1 MQLPGFTIWF
11 TGLPC
16 SGKSTISEILA
27 ETIKKERGMVEILD
41 GDVIRTNLSKGL
53 GFSREDRETN
63 LKRIAFVC
71 TLLTRNGVPNIAAA
85 ISPFQNVREYA
96 RESIGNYVEVYTRC
110 SLEACIER
118 DVKGMYKKASGR
130 RDQGIH
136 RSGRSVRRSGK
147 PRSDRRHRPGDSPG
161 VDREDHQVPA
171 RQRIS
176 SAHPGIERDGGEGQA
191 AHARLI
197 PGGARIFDRKSLA
210 CRTVREIRRL
220 GTRSSEVE

>member
-27 ETIKKERGMVEILD
+27 ETIRAERGMVEILD

-71 TLLTRNGVPNIAAA
+71 TLLTRNGVPNVAAA

-96 RESIGNYVEVYTRC
+96 RESIGRYVEVYTRC

-118 DVKGMYKKASGR
+118 DVKGMYKKALAGEIK
-130 RDQGIH
+130 GFT
-136 RSGRSVRRSGK
+136 
-147 PRSDRRHRPGDSPG
+147 G
-161 VDREDHQVPA
+161 VDDPFDEPENPEVICDTDRETPA
-171 RQRIS
+171 E
-176 SAHPGIERDGGEGQA
+176 SAAKIIQHLREAGYLALSTGSN
-191 AHARLI
+191 
-197 PGGARIFDRKSLA
+197 GAG
-210 CRTVREIRRL
+210 VRPASRAL
-220 GTRSSEVE
+220 S

>member
-27 ETIKKERGMVEILD
+27 ETIRKERGMVEILD
-41 GDVIRTNLSKGL
+41 GDVVRTNLSKGL

-96 RESIGNYVEVYTRC
+96 RESIGQYVEVYTRC
-110 SLEACIER
+110 SLDACIER
-118 DVKGMYKKASGR
+118 DVKGMYKKALAGEIK
-130 RDQGIH
+130 GFT
-136 RSGRSVRRSGK
+136 
-147 PRSDRRHRPGDSPG
+147 G
-161 VDREDHQVPA
+161 VDDPFDDPENPEVIVDTDQETAQQSADKIIKFLRDNGYLPMTPGSNGSAQRTAA
-171 RQRIS
+171 RS
-176 SAHPGIERDGGEGQA
+176 
-191 AHARLI
+191 HA
-197 PGGARIFDRKSLA
+197 
-210 CRTVREIRRL
+210 
-220 GTRSSEVE
+220 

>member
-27 ETIKKERGMVEILD
+27 ETIRQERGMVEILD
-41 GDVIRTNLSKGL
+41 GDVVRTNLSKGL

-85 ISPFQNVREYA
+85 ISPFQNCREYA

-118 DVKGMYKKASGR
+118 DVKGMYKKALAGEIK
-130 RDQGIH
+130 GFT
-136 RSGRSVRRSGK
+136 
-147 PRSDRRHRPGDSPG
+147 G
-161 VDREDHQVPA
+161 VDDPFDDPENPEVIVDTDKETAQESAAKVIKYLRENGYLPQT
-171 RQRIS
+171 
-176 SAHPGIERDGGEGQA
+176 PGSNGAGERA
-191 AHARLI
+191 A
-197 PGGARIFDRKSLA
+197 SQ
-210 CRTVREIRRL
+210 T
-220 GTRSSEVE
+220 TRA

>member
-27 ETIKKERGMVEILD
+27 ETIRKERGMVEILD
-41 GDVIRTNLSKGL
+41 GDVVRTNLSKGL

-96 RESIGNYVEVYTRC
+96 RESIGQYVEVYTRC
-110 SLEACIER
+110 SLDACIER
-118 DVKGMYKKASGR
+118 DVKGMYKKALAGEIK
-130 RDQGIH
+130 GFT
-136 RSGRSVRRSGK
+136 
-147 PRSDRRHRPGDSPG
+147 G
-161 VDREDHQVPA
+161 VDDPFDDPENPEVICDTDKETPQESTDKIIKFLRDNGYLPMTPGSNGSAQRTAA
-171 RQRIS
+171 RS
-176 SAHPGIERDGGEGQA
+176 
-191 AHARLI
+191 HA
-197 PGGARIFDRKSLA
+197 
-210 CRTVREIRRL
+210 
-220 GTRSSEVE
+220 